1 MNILF
6 LSYFHSART
15 HSLQIKFKA
24 KSSLSPLRI

>member
-24 KSSLSPLRI
+24 KSLSPLRI